1 MLDQSACNGM
11 IILSYLKRRLC
22 ILAKIHYWQQ
32 RFMVKKRRAVVPA
45 DHHPRSL
52 NVRFAPCVDGS
63 PLARSFL
70 MFCPSV
76 GAAMCAA
83 C

>member
-1 MLDQSACNGM
+1 MEGGLVSMLWDT
-11 IILSYLKRRLC
+11 
-22 ILAKIHYWQQ
+22 
-32 RFMVKKRRAVVPA
+32 
-45 DHHPRSL
+45 

-63 PLARSFL
+63 PLARAFL

>member
-1 MLDQSACNGM
+1 M
-11 IILSYLKRRLC
+11 
-22 ILAKIHYWQQ
+22 AKIELGFKFRCRQDGWQDGPEH
-32 RFMVKKRRAVVPA
+32 FVPKRCGALRLWAMCGRLSV
-45 DHHPRSL
+45 
-52 NVRFAPCVDGS
+52 GKGI
-63 PLARSFL
+63 L

>member
-1 MLDQSACNGM
+1 VIQ
-11 IILSYLKRRLC
+11 
-22 ILAKIHYWQQ
+22 
-32 RFMVKKRRAVVPA
+32 
-45 DHHPRSL
+45 L

-63 PLARSFL
+63 PLARVFL

>member
-1 MLDQSACNGM
+1 MYIKYFGGGWAGLFRGFS
-11 IILSYLKRRLC
+11 
-22 ILAKIHYWQQ
+22 QQ
-32 RFMVKKRRAVVPA
+32 NAGDEP
-45 DHHPRSL
+45 

-63 PLARSFL
+63 PLARVFL

-83 C
+83 CLCGTKAAGHNAFR